1 MGMFDEIR
9 VELIL
14 PDNTLATD
22 TWYQTKSF
30 ECYLDKYVIT
40 ANGELYREEWD
51 RQWEDDSDTVLG
63 GRFKRI
69 DTSYRREYLTNF
81 HGDINFYSS
90 TADMQEN
97 RVWRDYYARFTNGKL
112 QEMWFKDTKY

>member
-9 VELIL
+9 VELPL
-14 PDNTLATD
+14 PDNTPVSD

-30 ECYLDKYVIT
+30 DSYLEQYVIN
-40 ANGELYREEWD
+40 ANGELYRELWDYEWE
-51 RQWEDDSDTVLG
+51 EDTDTFFG

-69 DTSYRREYLTNF
+69 NSSYRRDYLTNF

-90 TADMQEN
+90 TPEN
-97 RVWRDYYARFTNGKL
+97 SIDRVWRDYYARFTNGKL
-112 QEMWFKDTKY
+112 QEMWFEDRKY

>member
-9 VELIL
+9 VEVML
-14 PDNTLATD
+14 PDNTPISD

-30 ECYLDKYVIT
+30 ECLLDQYVIT
-40 ANGELYREEWD
+40 ANGELYKEIWD
-51 RQWEDDSDTVLG
+51 REWEEDTDAFFG

-69 DTSYRREYLTNF
+69 EDSYRREYLTNF

-90 TADMQEN
+90 TPEN
-97 RVWRDYYARFTNGKL
+97 SVDRTWRNYYARFTNGKL
-112 QEMWFKDTKY
+112 QEMWFEDSKY